1 MSYYGI
7 YGVGVD
13 IIRIKR
19 IEDALERWGERMT
32 KRVLSSSEEKEMEGI
47 KGRSVRVLFLAGRF
61 AAKEAVLKAIGIGHQ
76 GGVRWEDVSI
86 LPDKLG
92 KPEVHL
98 SGKALDLAREKGIK
112 GVVVSITHDGD
123 YAMAFAIATGVEEG

>member
-1 MSYYGI
+1 MSSYGI

-32 KRVLSSSEEKEMEGI
+32 KRILSRSEEKEMGRIE
-47 KGRSVRVLFLAGRF
+47 GRSARVLFLAGRF

-98 SGKALDLAREKGIK
+98 SGKTLDLARERGIK
-112 GVVVSITHDGD
+112 RVVVSITHDGD
-123 YAMAFAIATGVEEG
+123 YAMAFAIATGVGER